1 MTNEQTKV
9 KALVTSAMDKIHEM
23 ADANTILGDPVK
35 LEKGVTIIPVSKIS
49 YGFASGGTDL
59 PTKTDKEFFGGGS
72 GAGVTVTP
80 LGFLVISDGKVELLQ
95 LNLDYGTKSA
105 VVDMVPEVFNK
116 ISSLFKKDKK
126 SEAVDKHNE
135 AIVTEAATD
144 AVRSAETDS
153 EKKPEKTDDKTVSYE
168 TDSEDI

>member
-1 MTNEQTKV
+1 MSNEQTKV

-35 LEKGVTIIPVSKIS
+35 LDKGVTIIPVSKIS

-59 PTKTDKEFFGGGS
+59 PTKTEKEFFGGGS

-126 SEAVDKHNE
+126 SDAVEKHNE
-135 AIVTEAATD
+135 AIVEAAAED
-144 AVRSAETDS
+144 AVKSAQTEEQPAAANT
-153 EKKPEKTDDKTVSYE
+153 EKTVSYE